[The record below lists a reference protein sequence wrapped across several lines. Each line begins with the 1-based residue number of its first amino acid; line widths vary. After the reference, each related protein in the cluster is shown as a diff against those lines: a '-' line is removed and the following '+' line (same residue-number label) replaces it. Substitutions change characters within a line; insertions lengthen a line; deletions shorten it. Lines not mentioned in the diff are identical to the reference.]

1 MAGRFD
7 APSGVRWSGHA
18 VAAVVAGGIA
28 LVVAVVALGTVVGTL
43 FRGGAESVQP
53 DLVEPLL
60 ARHEDLVE
68 LSRRRFDGRS
78 AFFLPK
84 PPPRP
89 TPPPPPVREA
99 PPPPPPPPP
108 PRDPGPPPPPA
119 NYGGPRPRSVMG
131 DTVFFESSSPDRLRV
146 GEEAGGVAVIS
157 VSPPWQVRLGWS
169 GGEYDLD
176 LWGDRGDGFF
186 SSNPFG
192 EGGGSS
198 SSLTGGS
205 SLNPNTPPTAR
216 RGGDDAPGGPGFGL
230 PRGGSARTG
239 GTGAT
244 GGGAGSTG
252 GVGSGARPGDEA
264 GDRGPDAAP
273 STVVASGSAGD
284 DERGFSPDDP
294 AEVGS
299 VEGREFVPVSELPP
313 PLSPEEIEGMS
324 RDEARSALSR
334 VARARGRDVDPH
346 SAERLREEF
355 ELLLQRLRRG
365 D

>member
-1 MAGRFD
+1 MIGRFEM
-7 APSGVRWSGHA
+7 PPGTRWSGPA

-28 LVVAVVALGTVVGTL
+28 LVVALTALGTVVGTL
-43 FRGGAESVQP
+43 FRSGAESVQP

-60 ARHEDLVE
+60 VRHEELVDV
-68 LSRRRFDGRS
+68 SRRRFDGRS
-78 AFFLPK
+78 AFFLPR

-89 TPPPPPVREA
+89 KAPPPPVRETA

-108 PRDPGPPPPPA
+108 PDPGPPPPPA

-131 DTVFFESSSPDRLRV
+131 DVVFFESTSPDRLRV
-146 GEEAGGVAVIS
+146 GEEAGGITVIATT
-157 VSPPWQVRLGWS
+157 PPWKVRLGWS
-169 GGEYDLD
+169 GGEYDID
-176 LWGDRGDGFF
+176 LWGDRGEGFF

-192 EGGGSS
+192 EAGRSS

-205 SLNPNTPPTAR
+205 SLNPNASPASR
-216 RGGDDAPGGPGFGL
+216 RSDDAPGGPGFGL
-230 PRGGSARTG
+230 PRGRSSSLG
-239 GTGAT
+239 GGRPPSGESNGPDIATPAGAT
-244 GGGAGSTG
+244 AS
-252 GVGSGARPGDEA
+252 AAAGDEQ
-264 GDRGPDAAP
+264 
-273 STVVASGSAGD
+273 
-284 DERGFSPDDP
+284 GFSPDDP

-299 VEGREFVPVSELPP
+299 VEGREFVPISELPP
-313 PLSPEEIEGMS
+313 PLSPDEIEGMS

-334 VARARGRDVDPH
+334 VARARGRNIDPH

>member
-1 MAGRFD
+1 MIGRSEGV
-7 APSGVRWSGHA
+7 SGVRWSGAA
-18 VAAVVAGGIA
+18 VVAVVAGGIA
-28 LVVAVVALGTVVGTL
+28 LVVALAALGTVVGTL
-43 FRGGAESVQP
+43 FRSGAESVQP

-60 ARHEDLVE
+60 VRHDDLVD

-89 TPPPPPVREA
+89 KAPPPPVREA

-108 PRDPGPPPPPA
+108 PRDPGPPPAPA
-119 NYGGPRPRSVMG
+119 NYGGPRPRSLMG
-131 DTVFFESSSPDRLRV
+131 DVVFFESTSPDRLRV
-146 GEEAGGVAVIS
+146 GEESAGVSVIS
-157 VSPPWQVRLGWS
+157 VSPPWRVRLGWS
-169 GGEYDLD
+169 GGEYDVD
-176 LWGDRGDGFF
+176 LWGDRGEGFF

-192 EGGGSS
+192 TSSESS

-205 SLNPNTPPTAR
+205 SLNPNVPPAR
-216 RGGDDAPGGPGFGL
+216 RGGDDTPGGPGFGL
-230 PRGGSARTG
+230 PRGGAPPP
-239 GTGAT
+239 
-244 GGGAGSTG
+244 GGGDPRGGGSPGGDRAAGSPG
-252 GVGSGARPGDEA
+252 SSEAPGPPRAGPIAAAGSG
-264 GDRGPDAAP
+264 
-273 STVVASGSAGD
+273 GD
-284 DERGFSPDDP
+284 DESGFAPDNP

-299 VEGREFVPVSELPP
+299 VEGQEFVPLSELPP
-313 PLSPEEIEGMS
+313 PLSPDDIDGMS

-334 VARARGRDVDPH
+334 VARARGRNIDPH